1 MIQQEFVYDY
11 VRRNP
16 GKRTSQIL
24 RGLWEMGV
32 SIGAGSVD
40 RHLRYLQEQHKI
52 IGKKLEND
60 SEKTWD
66 MIEPLFHY
74 DQNGQGLLIAR

>member
-1 MIQQEFVYDY
+1 
-11 VRRNP
+11 
-16 GKRTSQIL
+16 
-24 RGLWEMGV
+24 MGV